1 MNLETMQEAIAAGQ
15 KIIVK
20 EGNEYALPYA
30 DLITDMDLTGTPYAI
45 LDERVPFYQIALHGV
60 VDLTTAAINCQADP
74 TRAFL
79 QAVETGSCLKWS
91 WIARNED
98 ELVETEQN
106 DMISWRYENWLRM
119 AASQYARAGS
129 LLQKLA
135 GCTVVEHA
143 RLPGYADVVRVLWSD
158 GTEVIVNYEGREVQI
173 DGMTIPAT
181 DFAVRE
187 VAQ

>member
-1 MNLETMQEAIAAGQ
+1 
-15 KIIVK
+15 
-20 EGNEYALPYA
+20 
-30 DLITDMDLTGTPYAI
+30 
-45 LDERVPFYQIALHGV
+45 
-60 VDLTTAAINCQADP
+60 
-74 TRAFL
+74 
-79 QAVETGSCLKWS
+79 
-91 WIARNED
+91 
-98 ELVETEQN
+98 
-106 DMISWRYENWLRM
+106 MISWRYENWLRM

-143 RLPGYADVVRVLWSD
+143 RLSGYADVVRVLWSD